1 MEGQRKE
8 ALVTIA
14 DWIGVSLLVILS
26 ALACGRASP
35 TTVVAPT
42 PSVEITAAAPTPTE
56 AQWQATAVAT
66 VVKGEATPSP
76 AASVLPTPSPTRGR
90 PKPATSPPTRLVIPK
105 IGLDSPVVPVGWKV
119 VKEGGQRVVEWEVAE
134 YAVGWHKDSAYPG
147 QGGNVV
153 LSGHHNTKG
162 EVFRYLNDL
171 NRGDEVILY
180 VGEEAYPYQVAE
192 KWLLLEEGAEPE
204 ARLKNAQW
212 MEPTD
217 EERLT
222 LITSWPYASRSH
234 RLIVVAHP
242 LF

>member
-8 ALVTIA
+8 ALATIA
-14 DWIGVSLLVILS
+14 GWMGVSLLILS
-26 ALACGRASP
+26 AACGRASP
-35 TTVVAPT
+35 ATVAAPT
-42 PSVEITAAAPTPTE
+42 PMVEITSIAPTPTE
-56 AQWQATAVAT
+56 ARWQATAVAT
-66 VVKGEATPSP
+66 VAKGEATPSP
-76 AASVLPTPSPTRGR
+76 AASVLPTPSPTRER
-90 PKPATSPPTRLVIPK
+90 PKLATSPPTRLVIPK

-119 VKEGGQRVVEWEVAE
+119 VEEGDQRVVEWEVAE
-134 YAVGWHKDSAYPG
+134 YAVGWHQNSAYPG
-147 QGGNVV
+147 QGGNIV

-180 VGEEAYPYQVAE
+180 VGGEAYPYQVWE
-192 KWLLLEEGAEPE
+192 KWLLLEEGASPE
-204 ARLKNAQW
+204 VRLKNAQW
-212 MEPTD
+212 MEPTE

-222 LITSWPYASRSH
+222 VITSWPYASRSH